1 MNGVGEGLLDRL
13 RNDFLDLLGDDGV
26 FAVVEGVRLACGL
39 AVWVAA
45 GGMDALGEG
54 LLKAL
59 GGSLLDLAGD
69 SALSG
74 SVGSA
79 LAVLVGGRHSDG
91 SLFEDGYLS
100 DQRS

>member
-1 MNGVGEGLLDRL
+1 MG
-13 RNDFLDLLGDDGV
+13 
-26 FAVVEGVRLACGL
+26 LACGL

-45 GGMDALGEG
+45 GGVNLRWHVRVRFNNHIDVKTYALGEG

-74 SVGSA
+74 GVGSA